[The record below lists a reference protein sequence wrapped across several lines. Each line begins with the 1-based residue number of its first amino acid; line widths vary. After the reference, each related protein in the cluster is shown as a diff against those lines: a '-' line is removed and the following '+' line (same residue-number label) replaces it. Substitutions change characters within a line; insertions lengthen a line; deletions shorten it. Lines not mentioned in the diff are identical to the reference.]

1 MLRTTVRYSFLLTSA
16 LLFSG
21 CDLEIPEK
29 QAYTLPPIAV
39 PGAKSETVSE
49 TVSESVAETTAT
61 NNDGSIELTWDDLVP
76 ADWLPNA
83 LLKEFNLD
91 EMKDDDP
98 RAKEYEARLKQ
109 LWDVAPV
116 VEELEGKLVKIPG
129 YVVPVEDNGKKVT
142 EFLLVPYHGACI
154 HVPAPPA
161 NQTVYVITGDAE
173 AKIRKVFDT
182 VWVTGIVKLEKVD
195 RELATSGYTLLA
207 TKVEPYE

>member
-1 MLRTTVRYSFLLTSA
+1 MLRTTIHFIFISIST
-16 LLFSG
+16 LLFSA
-21 CDLEIPEK
+21 CDLEFPEQ
-29 QAYTLPPIAV
+29 QAYTLPPIETPEVKPVAV
-39 PGAKSETVSE
+39 AKKSDGAR
-49 TVSESVAETTAT
+49 
-61 NNDGSIELTWDDLVP
+61 ELTWDDLVP
-76 ADWLPNA
+76 EDWRPDKLM
-83 LLKEFNLD
+83 KEYNID

-98 RAKEYEARLKQ
+98 RVEELRLKIKK

-116 VEELEGKLVKIPG
+116 VKELEGKLVKIPG

-182 VWVTGIVKLEKVD
+182 VWVTGIVKLEKID
-195 RELATSGYTLLA
+195 RELATSGYTILA

>member
-1 MLRTTVRYSFLLTSA
+1 MSYRPIHFSLLIISA
-16 LLFSG
+16 LAISA
-21 CDLEIPEK
+21 CELEVPEQK
-29 QAYTLPPIAV
+29 SYTLPPIAK
-39 PGAKSETVSE
+39 PEPAPETI
-49 TVSESVAETTAT
+49 AETTLEDKK
-61 NNDGSIELTWDDLVP
+61 DGARELTWDDLVP

-116 VEELEGKLVKIPG
+116 VKELEGQLIKIPG

>member
-1 MLRTTVRYSFLLTSA
+1 MSYKTVRFSLLIISTLTISA
-16 LLFSG
+16 
-21 CDLEIPEK
+21 CDLEVPE
-29 QAYTLPPIAV
+29 QQSYALPPIAT
-39 PGAKSETVSE
+39 PEPRLQK
-49 TVSESVAETTAT
+49 VAE
-61 NNDGSIELTWDDLVP
+61 NNDGARELTWDDLVP
-76 ADWLPNA
+76 ADWRPDKLM
-83 LLKEFNLD
+83 KEYNVD

-98 RAKEYEARLKQ
+98 RAEELRLKIKQ

-116 VEELEGKLVKIPG
+116 VKELEGKLVKIPG
-129 YVVPVEDNGKKVT
+129 YVVPIEDNGKKVT

-207 TKVEPYE
+207 TKVEPFE

>member
-16 LLFSG
+16 LLFSA

-29 QAYTLPPIAV
+29 QAYALPPIAT
-39 PGAKSETVSE
+39 PQAKSDTVTE
-49 TVSESVAETTAT
+49 ATAQNT
-61 NNDGSIELTWDDLVP
+61 DGAIELTWDDLVP
-76 ADWLPNA
+76 ADWRPDA

-116 VEELEGKLVKIPG
+116 VKELEGKLVKLPG
-129 YVVPVEDNGKKVT
+129 YVLPVEDNGQKVT

-182 VWVTGIVKLEKVD
+182 VWVTGIIKLEKAD

-207 TKVEPYE
+207 TKVEPFE

>member
-1 MLRTTVRYSFLLTSA
+1 MSYRTVRFSLLIISA
-16 LLFSG
+16 MAISA
-21 CDLEIPEK
+21 CDLEVPE
-29 QAYTLPPIAV
+29 QQSYALPPIATPEPAPQTV
-39 PGAKSETVSE
+39 TENTVEEKKDGAQ
-49 TVSESVAETTAT
+49 
-61 NNDGSIELTWDDLVP
+61 ELTWDDLVP
-76 ADWLPNA
+76 ADWRPDKLMREYNV
-83 LLKEFNLD
+83 D

-98 RAKEYEARLKQ
+98 RAEELRIKMKQ

-129 YVVPVEDNGKKVT
+129 YVVPIEDNGKKVT

-154 HVPAPPA
+154 HVPPPPA

-207 TKVEPYE
+207 TKVEPFE